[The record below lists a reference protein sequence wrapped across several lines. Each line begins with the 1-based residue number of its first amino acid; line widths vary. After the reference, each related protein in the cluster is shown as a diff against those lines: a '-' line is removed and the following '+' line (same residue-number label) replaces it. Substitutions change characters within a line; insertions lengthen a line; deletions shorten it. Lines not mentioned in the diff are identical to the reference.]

1 MAQGLFFRSCRLVSM
16 RTNSQRMAVRTIG
29 AGPPL
34 VLFHGGMGS
43 WNHWIRNLD
52 VLAGRF
58 RVHVVDLPGYGVS
71 AAVDKSVS
79 RQDYVDLVVH
89 ELRSVVGSEPFRLAG
104 FSFGGVVA
112 AMSAANVGAQ
122 VSRLSLVGGS
132 GFGPAPPLDL
142 HPIPPVSAGDA
153 ARRAIFRHNLH
164 ALMIA
169 DPAAISEHTVD
180 LHAENF
186 NNTRYDGR
194 GFSLSNE
201 TVKALEQIV
210 CPIQFIYG
218 GRDALHGSEL
228 ADRAALVKRLH
239 PHCDFVVVPSA
250 GHWVQYEAAA
260 EVNRLLLE
268 FMTAAV

>member
-1 MAQGLFFRSCRLVSM
+1 MP
-16 RTNSQRMAVRTIG
+16 VRTRG
-29 AGPPL
+29 AGPSL

-43 WNHWIRNLD
+43 WNHWIRNID
-52 VLAGRF
+52 ALAACF
-58 RVHVVDLPGYGVS
+58 RVHVVDLPGYG
-71 AAVDKSVS
+71 AAAPIDKSVT
-79 RQDYVDLVVH
+79 RQEYIGLVVD
-89 ELRSVVGSEPFRLAG
+89 ELRSALGSEPFRLAG

-112 AMSAANVGAQ
+112 AMSAAALGAQ

-142 HPIPPVSAGDA
+142 RPIPPEAAGEA

-169 DPAAISEHTVD
+169 DPGAISEQTID
-180 LHAENF
+180 LHVENF

-194 GFSLSNE
+194 GFSLSDE
-201 TVKALEQIV
+201 TTRALERIA

-218 GRDALHGSEL
+218 GADALHRHEL
-228 ADRAALVKRLH
+228 ADRAAFVQRLH
-239 PHCDFVVVPSA
+239 PRCEFVVVPGA

-260 EVNRLLLE
+260 EVNRLLIE
-268 FMTAAV
+268 FMTAPA